1 MKRRVIF
8 YRHWDKPLGGTN
20 GANLKQRDCYDHFI
34 HSSIFQPHIYFS
46 PKIVWNDHP
55 GNYWRDLR
63 DDALKRFRILSTDIL
78 FFSGSDWEVL
88 SRSFRRKPGVPIL
101 NIVHPRHARPDD
113 KRNSYLKHP
122 AIRIAR
128 SEQGARILE
137 EYGVHG
143 PIFVIP
149 DAIDI
154 DQIDKVEVSEK
165 DIDILVVG
173 LKQPRLAKEIAA
185 KLDNWSANLDR
196 KLNIYT
202 QLPPKLPTRMEF
214 IRLLKRSRV
223 VICLP
228 VSSSK
233 GYEGFYLPPLEA
245 MAAGCL
251 VICPPAVGNLAH
263 CIDGY
268 NCLMPAY
275 TVDAITDC
283 AILMWQKG
291 PEEKQRLIDNGREVA
306 WQHSLEKERE
316 SLLNLL
322 HQADHLWS
330 SHFQMKKRS
339 FWFLKT

>member
-1 MKRRVIF
+1 MQGIKRRVLF

-20 GANLKQRDCYDHFI
+20 GANLKLRDYYDHFT
-34 HSSIFQPHIYFS
+34 HSTIFQPFIFFS

-55 GNYWRDLR
+55 GNYWRDLQ
-63 DDALKRFRILSTDIL
+63 DDALKRFRILPTDVL

-88 SRSFRRKPGVPIL
+88 SRFSRRNPKVPVL
-101 NIVHPRHARPDD
+101 NIVHPRHTRPGDI
-113 KRNSYLKHP
+113 RNAYLKHP
-122 AIRIAR
+122 AIRIAK
-128 SEQGARILE
+128 SDNGARILQE
-137 EYGVHG
+137 HGVNG
-143 PIFVIP
+143 PLVVIP

-154 DQIDKVEVSEK
+154 GQIEKCEVPEK

-173 LKQPRLAKEIAA
+173 LKQPRLAREIADR
-185 KLDNWSANLDR
+185 LHNWGENLDR
-196 KLNIYT
+196 KWKVYT

-214 IRLLKRSRV
+214 IRLLKRSRL

-251 VICPPAVGNLAH
+251 VICPPAIGNLSH

-268 NCLMPAY
+268 NCLMPAC

-283 AILMWQKG
+283 VSQMWQKG
-291 PEEKQRLIDNGREVA
+291 SIEKRRLINNGLEVA
-306 WQHSLEKERE
+306 RQHTLEKERE

-330 SHFQMKKRS
+330 IYFPEKKRYY
-339 FWFLKT
+339 WF